1 MFSSFIAWL
10 LKEIDMFNQ
19 HGKVKCAECEVV
31 TGYKNLARHMKRKH
45 PSIHS
50 VRKRRDNHTGS
61 ERLYSTIT
69 NRPQVDRVGKTT
81 GDLAHDSKKI
91 DSIKIESESTGGNDC
106 VGDTMNFNFTAESD
120 DEESLNDTNSD
131 EEDVNGDNFDLWK
144 QFVKLSEGDR
154 PTLFDILRCFIHIY
168 YLLPEDDS
176 YQEIVQDVEKACEKM
191 DYLSALEQAIDENI
205 DLIIHEVENANDC
218 RHYFDIWC
226 FISDLAED
234 DFESCVHEEFL
245 YLMAIFHYMSF
256 DDVIQSVVATVKQIL
271 DKGDAK
277 SLTVAVKLALKK
289 YEKVILKKV
298 CEAQKKVSE
307 SIIPDYSS
315 GSGIYLK
322 PWRYSKNSH

>member
-1 MFSSFIAWL
+1 MLRPCQLCCKRFASRQSLWNHKKRCQGIGNHSGLVHSTDTSWSR
-10 LKEIDMFNQ
+10 FNR
-19 HGKVKCAECEVV
+19 
-31 TGYKNLARHMKRKH
+31 T
-45 PSIHS
+45 
-50 VRKRRDNHTGS
+50 
-61 ERLYSTIT
+61 
-69 NRPQVDRVGKTT
+69 GKTS
-81 GDLAHDSKKI
+81 GDFFRDSKTL
-91 DSIKIESESTGGNDC
+91 DSTEVNSGTTGGDHC
-106 VGDTMNFNFTAESD
+106 VDDTMDLGSTLESH
-120 DEESLNDTNSD
+120 DEESLGDTSS
-131 EEDVNGDNFDLWK
+131 DVNGDNFDLWK

-226 FISDLAED
+226 FISHLAED
-234 DFESCVHEEFL
+234 DFESCVDEEFL

-271 DKGDAK
+271 DKGDVK

-298 CEAQKKVSE
+298 REAQKKVSE

-315 GSGIYLK
+315 GSGMHLK